1 MAVAEVRVGQ
11 YCHDVNTVAS
21 ATQESQGRAFVIC
34 AGLAGNMVPAHV
46 DALSSLDAVRRLPV
60 VGQVRINT

>member
-11 YCHDVNTVAS
+11 YCHDVNSVSS
-21 ATQESQGRAFVIC
+21 ATRESQGRAFVMC
-34 AGLAGNMVPAHV
+34 ADLAGNMVPAHV
-46 DALSSLDAVRRLPV
+46 DALSFLDAVGPPPV